1 MKIGDPIMRVFTY
14 GDNWVGIIT
23 WCDGHGVVQVKWS
36 HEVFIRT
43 HHISILTLVK
53 KCP

>member
-1 MKIGDPIMRVFTY
+1 MKIGDPIMRMFKRSR
-14 GDNWVGIIT
+14 NWIGIIT
-23 WCDGHGVVQVKWS
+23 WYDGYGVVQVKWS
-36 HEVFIRT
+36 HEPYIQT

>member
-43 HHISILTLVK
+43 HHLSVLTLVK